1 MFEIGEK
8 RERDGLDELSPDQN
22 TYLSIRNPE
31 GGDVAVA
38 VEVIPQVDYK
48 GKKQM
53 SPEQAAIVQRSL
65 QKYID
70 DDDIDD

>member
-1 MFEIGEK
+1 M
-8 RERDGLDELSPDQN
+8 
-22 TYLSIRNPE
+22 
-31 GGDVAVA
+31 
-38 VEVIPQVDYK
+38 IPQVDYK